1 MREERGSVHDAL
13 MHKAQR
19 TQVIV
24 KCMPDQDRICANE
37 PR

>member
-1 MREERGSVHDAL
+1 VREERGSIYDAL

-24 KCMPDQDRICANE
+24 KRMPDQDRIRVNE
-37 PR
+37 PP